1 MPIRS
6 STAKEI
12 VPEMLSKLCG
22 RVHLV
27 CVVSWLVLSVGCSSQ
42 RYPELTDNT
51 IPGDDGSFG
60 YIIGTG
66 DTLNIYLWGYEDL
79 QDTLPVRPDGQIT
92 TKLVE
97 DLQAA
102 GKTPSELARDIEQ
115 AYAEFVNNPVATV
128 SVDGFSGGRGQQVKI
143 IGSSTEPKSLPYTQG
158 MTLLDLLIE
167 AGGMSEFA
175 SGNRALLTRNIDGER
190 KRFSLRID
198 DLVRKGDISANVD
211 LRPGD
216 VVLIPESWF

>member
-1 MPIRS
+1 MTTHLHTVEELT
-6 STAKEI
+6 ST
-12 VPEMLSKLCG
+12 MLSTYLGKACLAG
-22 RVHLV
+22 IATLV
-27 CVVSWLVLSVGCSSQ
+27 ILLVGCSTPQYS
-42 RYPELTDNT
+42 ELPANT
-51 IPGDDGSFG
+51 AAENNGKYD

-66 DTLNIYLWGYEDL
+66 DTLNIYLWGYDDL
-79 QDTLPVRPDGQIT
+79 QDKLPVRPDGQIT

-102 GKTPSELARDIEQ
+102 GKTPSQLARDIER

-128 SVDGFSGGRGQQVKI
+128 SVDGFTGDRGQQVKI
-143 IGSSTEPKSLPYTQG
+143 IGSSSEPKSLPYTQG

-167 AGGMSEFA
+167 AGGMSDFA
-175 SGNRALLTRNIDGER
+175 SGNRAILTRSVGSER
-190 KRFSLRID
+190 KHFSLRID
-198 DLVRKGDISANVD
+198 DLIRKGDISANVE

>member
-1 MPIRS
+1 MF
-6 STAKEI
+6 STYRPKGYLAG
-12 VPEMLSKLCG
+12 VAAFVFLLAGCG
-22 RVHLV
+22 TP
-27 CVVSWLVLSVGCSSQ
+27 Q
-42 RYPELTDNT
+42 YPELSLNT
-51 IPGDDGSFG
+51 SPEEAGNYE

-66 DTLNIYLWGYEDL
+66 DLLNIYLWGYEDL

-102 GKTPSELARDIEQ
+102 GKTPSELARDIES

-128 SVDGFSGGRGQQVKI
+128 SLDGFTGDRGQQIKI
-143 IGSSTEPKSLPYTQG
+143 IGSSSEPKSLPYTQG

-175 SGNRALLTRNIDGER
+175 SGNRAILTRSVGSER
-190 KRFSLRID
+190 KHFSLRID
-198 DLVRKGDISANVD
+198 DLIRKGDISANVE